1 MKKILILALASVIA
15 ITACK
20 KSVSGQTSQWTNNL
34 NELAEASGKY
44 PNLKQLLEAKA
55 TEAKA
60 IFAEAEKIS
69 DEEQKAEKIAAAI
82 AKLRENLGVVVDV
95 KYKSRGIDSTIEK
108 VTKIK
113 TTKDKA
119 KKAQA
124 EIKAIRKEQDS
135 IEQAMVALK
144 PSNGEELNSQV
155 RELVGKLISLSGR
168 ADRAL
173 KLVKGK

>member
-1 MKKILILALASVIA
+1 MKKILLLAVASVIA
-15 ITACK
+15 VTACK
-20 KSVSGQTSQWTNNL
+20 KSVSGQTGQWTSNL

-44 PNLKQLLEAKA
+44 PNLKALLDAKA

-82 AKLRENLGVVVDV
+82 AKLRENLGVVVEV
-95 KYKSRGIDSTIEK
+95 KYKSQAIDSTIER

-113 TTKDKA
+113 TTKDKV
-119 KKAQA
+119 KKAES
-124 EIKAIRKEQDS
+124 EIKAIRKEQEA
-135 IEQAMVALK
+135 IEQSMKALK
-144 PSNGEELNSQV
+144 PANGEELNMQV

-168 ADRAL
+168 ADGVL